1 VENSRTIRKCV
12 NKSNGDEKYAVA
24 TPASV
29 NQEPVLANSST
40 TKTVLTA
47 AHWGPM
53 LVETD
58 GDTVLA
64 SRGALSGTFENS
76 LQSVVRD
83 QVHSKTRVRFPM
95 VRKGFLASP
104 DSPQGVRGQDEFVRV
119 SWDRA
124 LDLIHQQHQRIR
136 TAHGPASIFAGSY
149 GWRSNGVLHK
159 AATLL
164 QRYMSLA
171 GGYTGHLGDYST
183 GAAQAIMPY
192 VVGGNEVYQQQTSWP
207 LILEHTD
214 VVVLWSANPLN
225 TLKIAWNASDEQ
237 GITFFNKLRN
247 SGKRLICIDPMRS
260 ETVDFFGDKMEWI
273 APHMGTDVALMLGI
287 AHTLVENNWHDAT
300 FLERCTT
307 GYDHFEEY
315 LTGERDGVAKN
326 AEWAAEICGIDATKI
341 RELAQL
347 FHENTT
353 MLMSGWGMQRQQFGE
368 QKHWMLITLAAML
381 GQIGTPGGGFGLSY
395 HFANGGN
402 PTRRAAVLASMQGS
416 VANGTDAVDKIPV
429 ARIVEAL
436 ENPGAPYQHNGMDR
450 HFPDIRF
457 VWWAGGANFT
467 HHQDTNRLIRA
478 WQKPEL
484 IVISECFWTAAARH
498 ADIVLPATTS
508 FERNDLTMTGDYSN
522 QHLVPMKRVVSPRDE
537 ARDDFEVFAE
547 LSERWEAGGRER
559 FTEGKTDLQWL
570 ETFYQIAAQRG
581 TSQQVTLPPFPS
593 FWEANQL
600 IEMPQ
605 SEQNAQFVRF
615 AAFRDNPQ
623 AHPLKTDSGKIEIY
637 SQRIAGFGYADC
649 PGHPT
654 WLEPDEWH
662 GNAQPEQLQLLSA
675 HPAHRLHS
683 QLNYTSLRE
692 RYAVA
697 GREPLTLHPEDANA
711 RGIAD
716 GDLVRVWNGR
726 GQVLAGAVV
735 TDGIRPG
742 VICLHE
748 GAWPDLDPEAGGICK
763 NGAVNVLT
771 KDIPSSKLGNGCAGN
786 TALVWLEKYR
796 GPALPLTAFDPPAS
810 A

>member
-1 VENSRTIRKCV
+1 MS
-12 NKSNGDEKYAVA
+12 
-24 TPASV
+24 TP
-29 NQEPVLANSST
+29 SSPY
-40 TKTVLTA
+40 TVLTA
-47 AHWGPM
+47 AHWGPI
-53 LVETD
+53 LVDTD
-58 GDTVLA
+58 GEQVLA
-64 SRGALSGTFENS
+64 SRGALQTSFTNS

-83 QVHSKTRVRFPM
+83 QVHSKTRVRYPM

-104 DSPQGVRGQDEFVRV
+104 ESPQGIRGQDEFVRV
-119 SWDRA
+119 SWDDA
-124 LDLIHQQHQRIR
+124 LALIDRQHRRIR
-136 TAHGPASIFAGSY
+136 ESYGPASIFAGSY

-183 GAAQAIMPY
+183 GAAQAIMPH

-207 LILEHTD
+207 MVLEHTD
-214 VVVLWSANPLN
+214 VVVLWSANPMN

-237 GITFFNKLRN
+237 GLPYFEQLRH
-247 SGKRLICIDPMRS
+247 SGKRLICIDPMLS
-260 ETVDFFGDKMEWI
+260 ETVAFFGESMEWI

-287 AHTLVENNWHDAT
+287 AHTLLTNNWHDAE
-300 FLERCTT
+300 FLSRCTT
-307 GYDHFEEY
+307 GFPTFADY
-315 LTGERDGVAKN
+315 LLGQKDGEAKS
-326 AEWAAEICGIDATKI
+326 AEWAAAICGVSADKI
-341 RELAQL
+341 RELADI
-347 FHENTT
+347 FHKNTT

-368 QKHWMLITLAAML
+368 QKHWMLVTLAAML

-402 PTRRAAVLASMQGS
+402 PTRRAAVLASMQGT
-416 VANGTDAVDKIPV
+416 VKGGVDAVDKIPV

-484 IVISECFWTAAARH
+484 VVISECNWTAAARH

-522 QHLVPMKRVVSPRDE
+522 QHLVPMKRVVAPRDE

-547 LSERWEAGGRER
+547 LSERWEPGGRAR
-559 FTEGKTDLQWL
+559 FTEGKNDLQWL
-570 ETFYQIAAQRG
+570 ETFYNIAGQRG
-581 TSQQVTLPPFPS
+581 APMGVTLPS
-593 FWEANQL
+593 FERFWQDNEL
-600 IEMPQ
+600 IEMP
-605 SEQNAQFVRF
+605 ENAQNAAFVRF
-615 AAFRDNPQ
+615 SDFRADPLAN
-623 AHPLKTDSGKIEIY
+623 PLKTPSGKIEIY
-637 SQRIAGFGYADC
+637 SERIASFQYSDC
-649 PGHPT
+649 PPHPM
-654 WLEPDEWH
+654 WLAPDEWH
-662 GNAQPEQLQLLSA
+662 GNAQPGQLQLLSA

-683 QLNYTSLRE
+683 QLNHTSLRE

-697 GREPLTLHPEDANA
+697 GREPITLHPQDAQA
-711 RGIAD
+711 RQIRD
-716 GDLVRVWNGR
+716 GDLVRVWNAR
-726 GQVLAGAVV
+726 GQVLAGAAVSE
-735 TDGIRPG
+735 DIKPG

-748 GAWPDLDPEAGGICK
+748 GAWPDFAPEAGGICK

-771 KDIPSSKLGNGCAGN
+771 KDIPSSRLGNGCAGN
-786 TALVWLEKYR
+786 TALAWIEKYD
-796 GPALPLTAFDPPAS
+796 GPALTLTAFDPPAN